1 MKISKGIGLE
11 QIAATVAN
19 DWLEQNFMVEEDTIT
34 SAIAHTLSEV
44 VSSEGREPESLWADR
59 IARHAKKILVESG
72 IAYKEPFT
80 AACIVL
86 SLVARLVCEK
96 ADGIGIAMEL
106 FGRAADCDPDYY
118 DRHQQR
124 IAEIS
129 IDEDNLNEILEE
141 CKELNKL
148 KIVEEK
154 APRADITNFYQ
165 QTFQAGSNPQLAN
178 GSTINVNERG

>member
-1 MKISKGIGLE
+1 MKISKEMRIE

-44 VSSEGREPESLWADR
+44 ESSEGTEPESQRADR
-59 IARHAKKILVESG
+59 IARHAKRMLVESG

-86 SLVARLVCEK
+86 AVVARIVCEK
-96 ADGIGIAMEL
+96 ADGIGLAMEL

-118 DRHQQR
+118 DQHQQR
-124 IAEIS
+124 IAGIS

-141 CKELNKL
+141 CKELKKL
-148 KIVEEK
+148 KNVEEK
-154 APRADITNFYQ
+154 APQAGITNIYNQ
-165 QTFQAGSNPQLAN
+165 NFQAGSHPQLAN
-178 GSTINVNERG
+178 GSTINVK